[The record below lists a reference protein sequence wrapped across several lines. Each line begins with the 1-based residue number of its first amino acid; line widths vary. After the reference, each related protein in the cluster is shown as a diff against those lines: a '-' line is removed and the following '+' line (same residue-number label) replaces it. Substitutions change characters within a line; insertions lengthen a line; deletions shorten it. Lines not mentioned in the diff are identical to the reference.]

1 MFQLHGRAFMANS
14 AYNELQSL
22 SKRVSTPLANILQ
35 IILELYLID
44 ACLNRIG
51 DFLRV

>member
-1 MFQLHGRAFMANS
+1 MATS
-14 AYNELQSL
+14 ACNELQSL
-22 SKRVSTPLANILQ
+22 SRKVSKPLANILQ
-35 IILELYLID
+35 VLLELYLID